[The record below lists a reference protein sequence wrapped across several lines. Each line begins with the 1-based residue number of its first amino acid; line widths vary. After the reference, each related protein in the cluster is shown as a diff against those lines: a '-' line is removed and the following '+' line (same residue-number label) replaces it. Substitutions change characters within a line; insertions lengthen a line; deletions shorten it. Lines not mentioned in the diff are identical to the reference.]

1 MKTIGVIGP
10 NANSRAAL
18 VGNYE
23 GTASRYVTVLEG
35 IQDYVGDDVRVMYS
49 EGCALF
55 KDRVCVLSEPNDRL
69 AEVKGVCE
77 ASDVVIVCLGLDA
90 TLEGEE
96 GDTGNEFASGDK
108 PDLNYPGLQN
118 EILKAAYES
127 GKPVVLVSL
136 TGSAMDLSWADE
148 HIPAIVQAWY
158 PGSRGGE
165 AVARLLFGECSP
177 EGKLPVT
184 FYRSVEELPEF
195 TDYSMKGR
203 TYRYM
208 EQEALYPFGY
218 GLSYTEFS
226 LSEPEITVYEGDKVS
241 ETGIIRKVQE

>member
-1 MKTIGVIGP
+1 
-10 NANSRAAL
+10 
-18 VGNYE
+18 
-23 GTASRYVTVLEG
+23 
-35 IQDYVGDDVRVMYS
+35 
-49 EGCALF
+49 
-55 KDRVCVLSEPNDRL
+55 
-69 AEVKGVCE
+69 
-77 ASDVVIVCLGLDA
+77 
-90 TLEGEE
+90 
-96 GDTGNEFASGDK
+96 
-108 PDLNYPGLQN
+108 
-118 EILKAAYES
+118 
-127 GKPVVLVSL
+127 
-136 TGSAMDLSWADE
+136 MDLSWADE

-241 ETGIIRKVQE
+241 ETGIIRKGTGMTVRTVIRNIGKMAGGETVQVYVKSCCDGTPNPQLKALKKVFLNPGEEQEVVLTLKPELSNCLISMALHRFYPVNTVFIQALHSRIKEVRP